1 MPMEKLERPLS
12 PHLQI
17 YRPQLTSVLSITHRG
32 TGIALVAGTLVLVYW
47 LLAAASGPESY
58 ASAQALL
65 GSWIG
70 RIVLLGFSFSL
81 FFHLCN
87 GIRHLFWDAGVGFEL
102 KTAYASG
109 TAVVIVSVAMT
120 VIAWGLAYLLRGGA

>member
-1 MPMEKLERPLS
+1 MEMRQRPLS

-17 YRPQLTSVLSITHRG
+17 YRPQLTSVLSITHRA
-32 TGIALVAGTLVLVYW
+32 TGIVLVAGTLVLVYW
-47 LLAAASGPESY
+47 LICAASGAEAY

-87 GIRHLFWDAGVGFEL
+87 GIRHLFWDVGLGFEL
-102 KTAYASG
+102 KTTYASG
-109 TAVVIVSVAMT
+109 MAVVVVSVAMT
-120 VIAWGLAYLLRGGA
+120 LAAWGLAYLMRGGA

>member
-1 MPMEKLERPLS
+1 MEKRQRPLS

-32 TGIALVAGTLVLVYW
+32 TGIALVAGTLLLVYW
-47 LLAAASGPESY
+47 LLAAASGPEAY
-58 ASAQALL
+58 ASAQSLL

-70 RIVLLGFSFSL
+70 RIVLLAFSFSL

-87 GIRHLFWDAGVGFEL
+87 GIRHLFWDAGLGFEL
-102 KTAYASG
+102 KTTYASG
-109 TAVVIVSVAMT
+109 TAVVIVSIAMT
-120 VIAWGLAYLLRGGA
+120 LLAWSLAYFMRGSA